1 MVANKARAAVTERK
15 PHMISYAQNFEDV
28 ILARALDNVEQGFYV
43 DVGAAHPIDDSV
55 THHFS
60 QLGWSGVNIEP
71 DPHLFKVLA
80 GERTRDIN
88 LPIVIGNPLT
98 LGENTT
104 LYVVANPGLSTISA
118 TTARE
123 HESAGF
129 DVTPIMVDVRPLA
142 DVLAEHV
149 GSRDIHF
156 IKIDVEGAE
165 LGVVETGDWSTHR
178 PWIVVVETTVSNM
191 TRAGNAVHPD
201 SCTDEVDDYLVS
213 RGYTP
218 VYFDGLNRFF
228 VADERS
234 HLAEQIAIPPNVFD
248 DFVRLSEF
256 RCANARDA
264 YQQQAENAEHRLIE
278 LGAENAELGAENAEL
293 GAEIRDA
300 AERAREMREWAA
312 TLESEITRMLQSRRW
327 RITHPSI
334 RNKR

>member
-1 MVANKARAAVTERK
+1 MTERK
-15 PHMISYAQNFEDV
+15 PRMISYAQNFEDV
-28 ILARALDNVEQGFYV
+28 ILARALDDVEQGFYV

-71 DPHLFKVLA
+71 DPHLFKVLV

-98 LGENTT
+98 LGESTT
-104 LYVVANPGLSTISA
+104 LHVVANPGLSTISA

-129 DVTPIMVDVRPLA
+129 DVTPILVDVRPLA

-165 LGVVETGDWSTHR
+165 LGVIETGDWSTYR
-178 PWIVVVETTVSNM
+178 PWIVVVETTVSDM
-191 TRAGNAVHPD
+191 TRAGNPVHPD
-201 SCTDEVDDYLVS
+201 SCTDEVDGYLVS

-218 VYFDGLNRFF
+218 VYFDGLNRFY

-234 HLAEQIAIPPNVFD
+234 HLSEQIAIPPNVFD
-248 DFVRLSEF
+248 DFVRLSEY
-256 RCANARDA
+256 RCTIARDA
-264 YQQQAENAEHRLIE
+264 YQQQAENVEHQLIE
-278 LGAENAELGAENAEL
+278 LNAELSRVT
-293 GAEIRDA
+293 RDA
-300 AERAREMREWAA
+300 TEGEREMRAWAT

-327 RITHPSI
+327 RITHPGI
-334 RNKR
+334 RDKR

>member
-1 MVANKARAAVTERK
+1 MGANKARAAVTERK

-28 ILARALDNVEQGFYV
+28 ILARALDGVEQGFYV

-80 GERTRDIN
+80 GERARDIN
-88 LPIVIGNPLT
+88 LPVVIGNPLT
-98 LGENTT
+98 LGESTT
-104 LYVVANPGLSTISA
+104 LHVVANPGLSTINA
-118 TTARE
+118 TTARK

-129 DVTPIMVDVRPLA
+129 DVTPILVDVRPLA

-165 LGVVETGDWSTHR
+165 LGVIETGDWSTYR
-178 PWIVVVETTVSNM
+178 PWIAVIETTVSNM

-201 SCTDEVDDYLVS
+201 PRTDEIDDYMVS
-213 RGYTP
+213 RSYTP
-218 VYFDGLNRFF
+218 VYFDGLNRFY

-248 DFVRLSEF
+248 DFIRLSEF

-278 LGAENAELGAENAEL
+278 LNAELSRVT
-293 GAEIRDA
+293 RDA
-300 AERAREMREWAA
+300 TEGEREMREWAA

-327 RITHPSI
+327 RITHPGI

>member
-1 MVANKARAAVTERK
+1 MGANEASAAVTERK
-15 PHMISYAQNFEDV
+15 PRMISYAQNFEDV
-28 ILARALDNVEQGFYV
+28 ILARALDGVEQGFYV

-71 DPHLFKVLA
+71 DPRLFKVLA
-80 GERTRDIN
+80 AARTRDIN

-98 LGENTT
+98 LGESIT
-104 LYVVANPGLSTISA
+104 LHVVANPGLSTISA

-129 DVTPIMVDVRPLA
+129 DVTPILVDVRPLA

-165 LGVVETGDWSTHR
+165 LGVIETGDWSTYR
-178 PWIVVVETTVSNM
+178 PWIAVIETTVSNM
-191 TRAGNAVHPD
+191 TSAGNVVHLDPR
-201 SCTDEVDDYLVS
+201 TNEVDDYMVS

-218 VYFDGLNRFF
+218 VYFDGLNHFYI
-228 VADERS
+228 ADERS

-256 RCANARDA
+256 RCTNARDA
-264 YQQQAENAEHRLIE
+264 YQQQAENAEHRLIDAEHRLIE
-278 LGAENAELGAENAEL
+278 LNTK
-293 GAEIRDA
+293 ISRVTRDA
-300 AERAREMREWAA
+300 AEGEREMRAWAA

-327 RITHPSI
+327 RITHPGI
-334 RNKR
+334 RDKR

>member
-1 MVANKARAAVTERK
+1 
-15 PHMISYAQNFEDV
+15 MISYAQNFEDV
-28 ILARALDNVEQGFYV
+28 ILARALDGVEQGFYV

-71 DPHLFKVLA
+71 DPLLFKALA

-88 LPIVIGNPLT
+88 LPIIIGNPST
-98 LGENTT
+98 LGERTT
-104 LYVVANPGLSTISA
+104 LYVVSNPGLSSISPA
-118 TTARE
+118 TARE

-129 DVTPIMVDVRPLA
+129 DVTPILVDVRPLA

-149 GSRDIHF
+149 ESRDIHF
-156 IKIDVEGAE
+156 MKIDVEGAE
-165 LGVVETGDWSTHR
+165 LGVIETGDWSKYR
-178 PWIVVVETTVSNM
+178 PWIAVIETTVSNM
-191 TRAGNAVHPD
+191 TPAANVVHPD
-201 SCTDEVDDYLVS
+201 PCTDDVDDYMVS

-218 VYFDGLNRFF
+218 VYFDGLNRFY

-234 HLAEQIAIPPNVFD
+234 HLAASIAIPPNVFD

-278 LGAENAELGAENAEL
+278 LNAE
-293 GAEIRDA
+293 ISRVTRDA
-300 AERAREMREWAA
+300 AEGEREMRAWAT

-327 RITHPSI
+327 RITHPGI